1 VTAPSRALVLL
12 ASVVLLPLYAF
23 VDARAVPH
31 RAHRTTLTVW
41 DSVFSADQAAR
52 GQATYGRTCSRCHQP
67 SLGGAD
73 ESPALA
79 GGSFM
84 SNWNGHTM
92 YELHDRVMSS
102 MPTDT
107 PGSYK
112 REDVADVL
120 AYVLSVNG
128 FPAGKKELANTD
140 SALKSI
146 AFVSTKP

>member
-1 VTAPSRALVLL
+1 MLIAVAVLP
-12 ASVVLLPLYAF
+12 ATAF
-23 VDARAVPH
+23 VNGSNARPVMGG
-31 RAHRTTLTVW
+31 RTVW
-41 DSVFSADQAAR
+41 DSVFTAEQAAR
-52 GQATYGRTCSRCHQP
+52 GQATYAKTCSRCHQP

-73 ESPALA
+73 ESPALT
-79 GGSFM
+79 GGTFL

-107 PGSYK
+107 PGTYK

-128 FPAGKKELANTD
+128 FPAGAVALPFVND
-140 SALKSI
+140 SLKAI
-146 AFVSTKP
+146 AFVTTKP